1 MANILVVDD
10 DESIRDVLTESIT
23 SLGHVVGTAVDGL
36 DGVAEFKTGNY
47 DVVITDLKMPR
58 MNGLELLKEI
68 KRIRMDTIILVIT
81 GYPTIDSS
89 VQAIK
94 MGAYDYITKPFRI
107 EELEIVINNALERKM
122 LGSQLKLFK
131 GMFWISIFSIPLWI
145 IIGLIWRTFVR

>member
-1 MANILVVDD
+1 MARILVVDD

-23 SLGHVVGTAVDGL
+23 SLGHEVNTAVDGL
-36 DGVAEFKTGNY
+36 DGVAQYKSGEY

-58 MNGLELLKEI
+58 MDGLELLQEI
-68 KRIRMDTIILVIT
+68 KKYRKDTIILVIT

-145 IIGLIWRTFVR
+145 IIGLIWRTLVK